1 MTDAWEGRRGP
12 QTEPQGAV
20 RKEHSSCGVPSR
32 SECDPRW
39 LLGLQGGRRL

>member
-20 RKEHSSCGVPSR
+20 RKERSSCGVPFR
-32 SECDPRW
+32 SE
-39 LLGLQGGRRL
+39 L